1 MIPDIMGGVFR
12 KVGMPATAFVTP
24 YVFFQYR
31 NDVLEVACQFT
42 SFFAYVQLQVIP

>member
-24 YVFFQYR
+24 YVFFNIAMMFYR
-31 NDVLEVACQFT
+31 RPAN
-42 SFFAYVQLQVIP
+42 